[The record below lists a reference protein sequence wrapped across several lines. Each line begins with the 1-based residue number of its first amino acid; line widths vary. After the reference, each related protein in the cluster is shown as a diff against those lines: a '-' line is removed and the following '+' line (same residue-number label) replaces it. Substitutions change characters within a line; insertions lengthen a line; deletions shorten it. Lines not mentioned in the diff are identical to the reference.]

1 MRTAEEK
8 ILFKNHFFKL
18 GQSRI
23 IREADLAFWVVFTT
37 ISHTPADTFE
47 SITAFDIQ
55 TVRDQNLPNFLLL
68 LRFLAKSI
76 SDSATQLAPGSE
88 IPLLNTVRFLNKL
101 LPFLYELPNYALEI
115 EQKLFWSDGFDPLLF
130 LPYLK
135 PTLSLASHSEDRAPG
150 PTLMQGLVALL
161 FQPGFTHN
169 SPGMWEPGLLLSAPY
184 SESVPLHDAHRVE
197 ILRLIIVLCSKSM
210 YNTIPEISERGLLF
224 VSYLVSCVLEDLL
237 LRLTFSLLNTL
248 CRASSAKSSLD
259 SEKPPRRDIRYVL
272 TFYSA
277 FLLSLMVTYPAP
289 AWENV
294 SILEERGHC
303 AYSQKNKV
311 KSILSS
317 IEQEPQLR
325 FVASSLL
332 NQLRRPMLA
341 EKEVLAFSWNLECMV
356 LLWKL
361 LECNSNFQ
369 QGIAL
374 KLIPRLV
381 PCLLYLVFTYHNSA
395 LHAKTVKIAAHFLLY
410 ICSNPDWSMLLI
422 IPLEE
427 RTMSTFSP
435 EFRLKGPG
443 TLRDFV
449 VQQICHVLSL
459 SVVLN
464 GTSKGSGP
472 VEHKQRFLVTSLVEI
487 LYDIVP
493 VVNESLNETDIYEKR
508 MLNANPKGGLSILA
522 CSALMNLIL
531 RLSTPQFL
539 STDPR
544 NGQLLALLIRA
555 IVAAAVKQP
564 QASRMLLF
572 AIFRNQRTFEGLLT
586 LLASLDKESLELAE
600 TPESEIEQLNDTF
613 ISPKISNTEHLDLLE
628 NSIASFSLEEPE
640 EGDTYEEN
648 LQDSIDFELIPT
660 WPAGMSKRAHE
671 KLARGSLIAISW
683 GGNGALLV
691 INDIILPFLKT
702 KIHEQWLQKDL
713 NGFDSYYFVCQ
724 IEHSGIASAFGA
736 RSDILHYDLHPL
748 SPVDVL
754 KISWNNSSLG
764 WYLSVL
770 YSDLYFAL
778 EKFKSAFGLN
788 KSLVSDISSSL
799 ASFGRLA
806 SSWSG
811 LGGGGGGQPENIQ
824 DIELNEYLTTVIN
837 SSNVWA
843 STAVKLFNTQTE
855 TDRGYFGL
863 KFSSQSQP
871 DPAGS
876 LTRRIS
882 DFRSSSRASVAT
894 IGSLTHQDDFDNKL
908 HKRNSV
914 TSLHSLNTLNR
925 TRSNTPRNSISM

>member
-23 IREADLAFWVVFTT
+23 IRDTDSAFWVVFTT
-37 ISHTPADTFE
+37 ISHTPADTFD

-55 TVRDQNLPNFLLL
+55 TVRDQNLPNFLSL
-68 LRFLAKSI
+68 LRFLAKSV
-76 SDSATQLAPGSE
+76 SEFATQFALGSE
-88 IPLLNTVRFLNKL
+88 APLLNTVRFLTKL
-101 LPFLYELPNYALEI
+101 LPYIYELPNYVLDI
-115 EQKLFWSDGFDPLLF
+115 EQKLFWSDDFDSLLF
-130 LPYLK
+130 LPFLK
-135 PTLSLASHSEDRAPG
+135 PTLSVVSPSDDGAPG
-150 PTLMQGLVALL
+150 PDLVLGLVALL
-161 FQPGFTHN
+161 FQPEFTHD
-169 SPGMWEPGLLLSAPY
+169 SPGLWEPGLLLSAPY
-184 SESVPLHDAHRVE
+184 RESVPLHDARRVE
-197 ILRLIIVLCSKSM
+197 ILRLLIALCSKPM
-210 YNTIPEISERGLLF
+210 YNTIPEIAERGLLF
-224 VSYLVSCVLEDLL
+224 TSYLVSCIPEESLL
-237 LRLTFSLLNTL
+237 KLTLSLLNTL
-248 CRASSAKSSLD
+248 CRASSAKSGLD

-272 TFYSA
+272 TYYSA

-289 AWENV
+289 AWENI
-294 SILEERGHC
+294 SILEERGYCPHKP
-303 AYSQKNKV
+303 KNTV
-311 KSILSS
+311 KSIISS
-317 IEQEPQLR
+317 IDQEPQLR

-341 EKEVLAFSWNLECMV
+341 EKEILTFSWNLECMV
-356 LLWKL
+356 LLWEL

-369 QGIAL
+369 QNIAL

-381 PCLLYLVFTYHNSA
+381 PCLLFFVFTYHTSA
-395 LHAKTVKIAAHFLLY
+395 LHVKTVKIAVHFLLHT
-410 ICSNPDWSMLLI
+410 CSNPDWSKLLI
-422 IPLEE
+422 TPLEE
-427 RTMSTFSP
+427 RTMSTFSL
-435 EFRLKGPG
+435 EYRLKSPG

-449 VQQICHVLSL
+449 VQQICHVLSFC
-459 SVVLN
+459 VVSN
-464 GTSKGSGP
+464 GASKVSGP
-472 VEHKQRFLVTSLVEI
+472 VEHKRRFLVTSLVEI

-508 MLNANPKGGLSILA
+508 MQNANPKGGLSILA

-531 RLSTPQFL
+531 RLSTPQYL
-539 STDPR
+539 SADPR

-572 AIFRNQRTFEGLLT
+572 AIFRNQRTFEGLQT
-586 LLASLDKESLELAE
+586 LLASLDKESEELAE
-600 TPESEIEQLNDTF
+600 PLDSEIAPLNDSLM
-613 ISPKISNTEHLDLLE
+613 SPKISNTEHLDLLE
-628 NSIASFSLEEPE
+628 NSIASFSLEEEPE
-640 EGDTYEEN
+640 GVDTYEEN
-648 LQDSIDFELIPT
+648 LQDSIDFELRPA

-691 INDIILPFLKT
+691 INDIILPFLKSQ
-702 KIHEQWLQKDL
+702 IHEQWLQKDL

-724 IEHSGIASAFGA
+724 IEHSGIASVFGA
-736 RSDILHYDLHPL
+736 SGDILHYDLHPL
-748 SPVDVL
+748 NPVDVL

-764 WYLSVL
+764 WYLSAL
-770 YSDLYFAL
+770 YSDLYFAPD
-778 EKFKSAFGLN
+778 KFKSAFGLN

-811 LGGGGGGQPENIQ
+811 LGGGGQPESNEN
-824 DIELNEYLTTVIN
+824 IELNEYLASVIN
-837 SSNVWA
+837 SSNIWA

-855 TDRGYFGL
+855 TDKGYFGL
-863 KFSSQSQP
+863 KFPSQSQP
-871 DPAGS
+871 EPAGS
-876 LTRRIS
+876 LNRRIS
-882 DFRSSSRASVAT
+882 DFRSSSRASVTT